1 MFFSGKKGK
10 TEGTGGWLLRQSNM
24 RTGRDRVRK
33 TG

>member
-1 MFFSGKKGK
+1 MFFSGKKVETG
-10 TEGTGGWLLRQSNM
+10 ETGGWFLRQSNM